1 MNDMVAQQYG
11 YNATQ
16 ESAVNI
22 ATMMGKVMDGQ
33 VGALSR
39 YGYKFTEA
47 QEAILKFGTEEQRAA
62 TLAEVVSESV
72 GGVNAALA
80 QKPEGALK
88 QYENE
93 LGDLHERFG
102 QFFTYI
108 RAAWM
113 PVNRAS

>member
-39 YGYKFTEA
+39 YGYKFDEA
-47 QEAILKFGTEEQRAA
+47 QEKILKYGTEAEKVA
-62 TLAEVVSESV
+62 TLTEVISESV
-72 GGVNAALA
+72 GGMNAALA
-80 QKPEGALK
+80 QTDEGIMK
-88 QYENE
+88 QQADRI
-93 LGDLHERFG
+93 GDIQER
-102 QFFTYI
+102 I
-108 RAAWM
+108 
-113 PVNRAS
+113 